1 MSSLNIRQ
9 LVGRIMVL
17 ITIIVLIIAH
27 IVAAA
32 DGMYYLYIFFTPLT
46 LALIAMAID
55 ELIHP
60 ERYTWD

>member
-1 MSSLNIRQ
+1 MINKRQ
-9 LVGRIMVL
+9 LIGRILVL
-17 ITIIVLIIAH
+17 ITIIVLIVAH

-46 LALIAMAID
+46 LALVIMAID